1 MNRRNS
7 MTAIL
12 LVSATLVSFAAEF
25 ARAAETF
32 EIDGSHT
39 SVLFRIKHLGVSFF
53 YGRFTDVSGS
63 VVLDDDPAKC
73 SMILVIKSDS
83 INTDSE
89 KRDAHLKSPDFFNAR
104 QFPEITFKSTSI
116 KAAGEN
122 QLEVTGDLTLHGVTK
137 SITVTV
143 DRTGSGSDP
152 WGGYRTGL
160 ETTITIKRSDYGMK
174 FMLKGLSDE
183 VKLVISIEGI
193 RQ

>member
-7 MTAIL
+7 MTAVL
-12 LVSATLVSFAAEF
+12 LASATLVSFAAEF

-116 KAAGEN
+116 KAGGEN

-137 SITVTV
+137 LITVTV

>member
-7 MTAIL
+7 MTATL

-63 VVLDDDPAKC
+63 VVLDDDPANC
-73 SMILVIKSDS
+73 SMNIVIKSDS

-137 SITVTV
+137 PITVTV

-183 VKLVISIEGI
+183 VKLMISIEGI